1 MINDN
6 NAGVDFVDTLD
17 TRETPESMIQAPG
30 TQFCD
35 PRIDTDASS
44 VPGGYKLTTLI
55 VSLQEVSGIV
65 GWQCI
70 WRAGWDSYS
79 SFPSIC
85 IIFFSYLDG
94 APDIQGLKR
103 GKWSGAGLSTQE
115 ISFPLDD
122 FIKSLE
128 YYYEGVVIYGIR
140 FGRI

>member
-1 MINDN
+1 M
-6 NAGVDFVDTLD
+6 AGRLGFVFLF
-17 TRETPESMIQAPG
+17 SK
-30 TQFCD
+30 
-35 PRIDTDASS
+35 
-44 VPGGYKLTTLI
+44 YLH
-55 VSLQEVSGIV
+55 
-65 GWQCI
+65 
-70 WRAGWDSYS
+70 Y
-79 SFPSIC
+79 
-85 IIFFSYLDG
+85 FFSYLDG